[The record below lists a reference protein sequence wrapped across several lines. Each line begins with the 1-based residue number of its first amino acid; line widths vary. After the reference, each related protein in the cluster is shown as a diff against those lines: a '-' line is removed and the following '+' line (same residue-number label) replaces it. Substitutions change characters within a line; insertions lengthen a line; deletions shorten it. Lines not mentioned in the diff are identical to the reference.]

1 MNEYQIR
8 EALNNFITNA
18 NVDEDSDLFKQA
30 VAAVNELDQYELV
43 DKRNSIALV
52 WMTDDVLSIR
62 EDLTEEQAMEVLER
76 VDRKH
81 DASIGVCWETLEIYA
96 EDMFPEPDEEGGE

>member
-30 VAAVNELDQYELV
+30 AAAVNELDQFELV
-43 DKRNSIALV
+43 DKRDSIASV
-52 WMTDDVLSIR
+52 WCIEDVQSLR
-62 EDLTEEQAMEVLER
+62 EDLTDEQALKVLKA
-76 VDRKH
+76 VDSRH
-81 DASIGVCWETLEIYA
+81 DAEIGINWDYIEAVIDDLY
-96 EDMFPEPDEEGGE
+96 PEV